1 MRSDSRSFNSSYP
14 SPSSG
19 RKRKST
25 PSNWSARG
33 QCTRAP
39 ARIGDFFS
47 LACAFIPHSFKS
59 KEAPPVRDR
68 DGALAW
74 LAASELS
81 LDKSLFGKSVLQVLW
96 SEQSTEPALP
106 EACGEWGRKTRQSLS
121 LREKRNIAKT
131 ETPRLKSKR
140 PDRRKVL
147 FLRSASQAG
156 ELPSLIS
163 AIYAS
168 YRLSCWADIATMV
181 KQIFV
186 HRVGMK
192 ELTESSCLSPEDYE
206 RFKGPAL
213 LLGQTTGQG

>member
-59 KEAPPVRDR
+59 KEAPP
-68 DGALAW
+68 
-74 LAASELS
+74 
-81 LDKSLFGKSVLQVLW
+81 
-96 SEQSTEPALP
+96 STEPALP

-140 PDRRKVL
+140 PDRRK
-147 FLRSASQAG
+147 ASQAG